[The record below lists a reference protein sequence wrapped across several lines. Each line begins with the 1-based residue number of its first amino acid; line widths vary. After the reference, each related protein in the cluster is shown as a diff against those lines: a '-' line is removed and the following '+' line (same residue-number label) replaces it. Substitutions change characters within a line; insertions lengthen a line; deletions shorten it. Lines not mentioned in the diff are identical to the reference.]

1 MPTAQIRQAPDYD
14 ALFVSGRNI
23 RKDQRAES
31 TGTYKSR
38 YKRRESTA
46 TPSGALIL
54 FCLPASPSVILV
66 KTEKRL
72 TSCSAPASLVTAAGH
87 WHRNNCR
94 YARDSAGGASE
105 REGHEVAAQRVL
117 LAASLA
123 PASSPLRHAPR
134 PQVRRAHR
142 FDRLRVSAPQSDGG
156 WQAAEHSSPWF
167 QVPRVPV
174 AVPRS
179 SAPRP
184 WRWSSLRYQSARAR
198 QPWYGERLLCHGLV
212 CLLLSVYPVC
222 SIIYNIF

>member
-38 YKRRESTA
+38 LRYKRVHSHP
-46 TPSGALIL
+46 PSGALIL

-66 KTEKRL
+66 KTKKRL
-72 TSCSAPASLVTAAGH
+72 PSCSAPASLVTAAGR

-134 PQVRRAHR
+134 PQV
-142 FDRLRVSAPQSDGG
+142 
-156 WQAAEHSSPWF
+156 
-167 QVPRVPV
+167 PRVPV

-184 WRWSSLRYQSARAR
+184 RRWSSLRYQSARAR
-198 QPWYGERLLCHGLV
+198 QPRSRSARLREEGRRWRHYREKCRGA
-212 CLLLSVYPVC
+212 
-222 SIIYNIF
+222 

>member
-1 MPTAQIRQAPDYD
+1 MHCSFLAGISEKTSVPRVQGHTR
-14 ALFVSGRNI
+14 V
-23 RKDQRAES
+23 
-31 TGTYKSR
+31 GT
-38 YKRRESTA
+38 RESTA

-72 TSCSAPASLVTAAGH
+72 PSCSAPASLVTRHCGRALGH

-117 LAASLA
+117 LAAALA
-123 PASSPLRHAPR
+123 PASSPLCHAPR

-184 WRWSSLRYQSARAR
+184 RRWSSLRYQSARAR

-222 SIIYNIF
+222 SIIYNII